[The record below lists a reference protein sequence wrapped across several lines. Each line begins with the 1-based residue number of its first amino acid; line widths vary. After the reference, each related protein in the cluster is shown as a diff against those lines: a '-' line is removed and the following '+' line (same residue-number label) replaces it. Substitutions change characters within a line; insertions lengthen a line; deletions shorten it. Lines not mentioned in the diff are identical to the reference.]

1 MQFRAKCKDYCH
13 SMKREKHD
21 FGCQGWISTSTK
33 HLLLKQSQKK
43 QQMHRSTS
51 QEAAKVV
58 GASWTEALEIW
69 TPWGNFEEGFNHR
82 LSDTI
87 KCRRSTY
94 KQFMGYAYLYANH
107 QWNNNQSQEIL
118 YFFFRWRSQEILYC
132 IYRYVTAGLK
142 RFKVEKFYTYILNCA
157 FEVTLFTISF
167 MFF

>member
-1 MQFRAKCKDYCH
+1 MQFRTNCKDYCH

-94 KQFMGYAYLYANH
+94 KQFMGYAHLYAKHRETRTRVKRYAH
-107 QWNNNQSQEIL
+107 QTRQPISGVNICLAWYVARV
-118 YFFFRWRSQEILYC
+118 YF
-132 IYRYVTAGLK
+132 T
-142 RFKVEKFYTYILNCA
+142 
-157 FEVTLFTISF
+157 TLFLLASRNF
-167 MFF
+167 HSVMHG